1 MSKKEEAS
9 KLDLLVRA
17 LFPDDEAASHE
28 EVREFL
34 HRVGCNRDELRS
46 RLQRAARELA
56 ATARQ
61 KNVAPPP
68 YLQAVVD
75 ALGKESTLP
84 VDPSAAKSVALER
97 VRSFLAK
104 TGVPADFRLVEAYRA
119 SGAELG
125 QGEQKI
131 LEEMRDELRREV
143 DEENE
148 SKK

>member
-17 LFPDDEAASHE
+17 LFPDDEAATHE

-34 HRVGCNRDELRS
+34 NRVGCNRDELRR
-46 RLQRAARELA
+46 RLQQAARELA

-68 YLQAVVD
+68 YLQSVVE
-75 ALGKESTLP
+75 ALGQEGTLP
-84 VDPSAAKSVALER
+84 VDPSAAKSVAMER
-97 VRSFLAK
+97 IHSFLTK
-104 TGVPADFRLVEAYRA
+104 TGVPAGFRLVEAYRA
-119 SGAELG
+119 SGDKLE

-131 LEEMRDELRREV
+131 LEEMGDELRREV